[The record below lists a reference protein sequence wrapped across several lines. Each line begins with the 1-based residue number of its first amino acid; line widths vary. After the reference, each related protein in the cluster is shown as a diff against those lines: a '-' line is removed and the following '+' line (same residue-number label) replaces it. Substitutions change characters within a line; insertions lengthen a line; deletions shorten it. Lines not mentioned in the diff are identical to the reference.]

1 LDRVT
6 ALQHLHSFFCVY
18 CVVFPVFSHDGTRL
32 QLTANDLDQLRM
44 MSGMLTEEQNEPEE
58 EEEEEEEEE
67 HADDDTGPGGRQGH
81 GDLDDNPNSHT
92 SHVAS
97 SREQRAP
104 AQHQASSHQRPK
116 LQNRQDLQPKRQ
128 QREGWSSRRTGTL
141 GAFQVV
147 SKFPVTSLPQ

>member
-1 LDRVT
+1 LR
-6 ALQHLHSFFCVY
+6 C
-18 CVVFPVFSHDGTRL
+18 FPVFSHDGTRL
-32 QLTANDLDQLRM
+32 QLTANDLDQLRT
-44 MSGMLTEEQNEPEE
+44 MSGMLTEEQNEQ

-67 HADDDTGPGGRQGH
+67 HADDDTGPRGRQGH
-81 GDLDDNPNSHT
+81 GDLHYNHNSHT

-104 AQHQASSHQRPK
+104 TTQHQASSHQRPK

-128 QREGWSSRRTGTL
+128 QRESWSSRRTGTL

-147 SKFPVTSLPQ
+147 SRFPVASLPQ